1 MKWLAATALTT
12 AMVTGFFMF
21 EGGVARVALAAPE
34 TIQLAQNSSTSGSA
48 AQSRST
54 ETLNRSQGEPAAGTP
69 DRTGQPG
76 MQGNQPPNVTSTGP
90 NANAPS
96 QGSPAA
102 SASGSSSG
110 SAAMGGTA
118 TTRGSA
124 GASGT
129 ANNNTTGT
137 GGAVSNRT
145 NSGAATSSSNRAT
158 GTSAGR
164 SNSMSQSDM
173 SSGTTRSSSGK
184 STRKTTARA
193 KSGDQTNMGSA
204 GSSSR
209 SRSMGTASRSRDSGD
224 RATTALNWLSA
235 QGYHDVK
242 EIRQQGN
249 MFVATVN
256 KDGRSQQLMVDP
268 ASGRISPAS

>member
-48 AQSRST
+48 AQSRSVDT
-54 ETLNRSQGEPAAGTP
+54 QTRSQGQPAAGTP

-102 SASGSSSG
+102 SARDSSSG
-110 SAAMGGTA
+110 SASVSGST

-124 GASGT
+124 GVSGA

-145 NSGAATSSSNRAT
+145 NSGATTSSSNRAT
-158 GTSAGR
+158 GTGAAR

-193 KSGDQTNMGSA
+193 KSDHTNMGSA
-204 GSSSR
+204 GSSTR

-256 KDGRSQQLMVDP
+256 KDGRSQQLTVDP